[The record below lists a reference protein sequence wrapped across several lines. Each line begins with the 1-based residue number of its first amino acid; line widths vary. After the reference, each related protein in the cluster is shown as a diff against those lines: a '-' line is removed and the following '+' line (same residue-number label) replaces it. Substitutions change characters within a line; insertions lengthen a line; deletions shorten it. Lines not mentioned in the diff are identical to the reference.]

1 MVDPISIGTLGTLA
15 LGALAGAGGAAATG
29 ALTSS
34 GGAGTAA
41 ATSPTPKVEAPPPA
55 AEPQGLRPT
64 SAPGGKSKPTAP
76 PRSLLGGASLL
87 PAAGSGGV
95 SGTPSGGKTLIGA

>member
-34 GGAGTAA
+34 GGVGTAP
-41 ATSPTPKVEAPPPA
+41 TSPTPKVEAPVQA

>member
-29 ALTSS
+29 ALSG
-34 GGAGTAA
+34 GGAGASA

-64 SAPGGKSKPTAP
+64 SAPGGKSKSTAP